1 MAAISSEALGE
12 LNSAETRT
20 LFDTA
25 DQLSSLGVGRI
36 VDLPQIIVV
45 GDQSSGK
52 SSVLEAISHIRF
64 PVQGGVCTRFATEL
78 VLRPSTRNS
87 IAATVHFANGTLPV
101 QTLQTAG
108 FDQQDISGIVQEAKE
123 KMGISG
129 TNGGGFSKHVLR
141 LEIEGPGLYPL
152 TLVDLPGIFH
162 AATAKQTVEGKAT
175 VMELVESYMKKPN
188 SIILTIISANNEL
201 ANQAVMQMATKHDPH
216 RTRTLGVIT
225 KPDLLP
231 AKSTNEAEYLQLIRG
246 RDPVY
251 SLALGWHV
259 LRNRADYE
267 VDKGPRETVETKFF
281 ESGLWASIAKA
292 DRGVASLRK
301 KLSRVLLDHIKKGL
315 PTLLENLQERL
326 SERQLDLRRLG
337 QPRSSL
343 GDMRSYLIDIA
354 SNFERLVHD
363 GIHGRYNTPFYRS
376 RDGQDPRL
384 RAQLRNFSKALRFAL
399 LTFGC
404 TQDVI
409 GRPGRRTSQPPT
421 APKYLEEFMNMH
433 QYTSGLD
440 RPKAMTWTDLTSWLE
455 RQAAFHQGTEL
466 PGYVN
471 MDVVNH
477 FFQATAKP
485 WEAIAE
491 RHLQKVLAVTK
502 VFVEAAFEHIVGSFS
517 SNSTTRAILF
527 NLVDEYFDT
536 KEKLLATKLK
546 ELLRPYQEGYALPLD
561 ADFHEA
567 MANKRRAA
575 KDAAMDDVDSSPSE
589 SEEDD
594 PDVSESD
601 SEFGI
606 ERIIDT
612 VHTFYDM
619 ALRTFTDN
627 VINLAVESCLV
638 QDLPNIFT
646 PRQVSNMDETMLQK
660 LAAES
665 PEVCDH
671 RALLKEDIRLL
682 KEGLERCRPYKP
694 RAKISIPAPSKP
706 VPRASQENVSHP
718 SRPEHAGTNE
728 PLFTAQPYP
737 EAALP
742 GASLSTS
749 ATPAPAPGQTLQLPT
764 EKPRSSSDT
773 ARLPSRGSGS
783 EKPIGVWAN
792 ALSPERAVSPATH
805 LIEPFSRPAFTG
817 VPSGGHSNSAAQL
830 DKPSNKSPPPFQ
842 YFGGSAT
849 KTLKVGS

>member
-1 MAAISSEALGE
+1 MAAINSEALSE

-87 IAATVHFANGTLPV
+87 IAAAVHFANGTSPV

-108 FDQQDISGIVQEAKE
+108 FDQRDLSGIIQEAKE

-129 TNGGGFSKHVLR
+129 TAGGGFSKDVLR
-141 LEIEGPGLYPL
+141 LEIEGPDLYPL

-216 RTRTLGVIT
+216 KMRTLGVIT

-231 AKSTNEAEYLQLIRG
+231 AKSTNEAEYLQLVRG

-267 VDKGPRETVETKFF
+267 ADEGSRETIEAKFF
-281 ESGLWASIAKA
+281 ESGSWASIARA
-292 DRGVASLRK
+292 NRGVASLRE
-301 KLSRVLLDHIKKGL
+301 KLSRVLLDHIKRAL

-326 SERQLDLRRLG
+326 SERQLDLSRLG

-343 GDMRSYLIDIA
+343 EDMRSYLIDIA

-363 GIHGRYNTPFYRS
+363 GIHGRYNTTFYRS
-376 RDGQDPRL
+376 KDGQDPRL
-384 RAQLRNFSKALRFAL
+384 RAQLRNFSRALRFTL

-404 TQDVI
+404 TQEVVE
-409 GRPGRRTSQPPT
+409 RPGWRNSQPPT
-421 APKYLEEFMNMH
+421 APKYLEDFMDMH
-433 QYTSGLD
+433 QYTTDLD
-440 RPKAMTWTDLTSWLE
+440 RPKAVTWTDLTLWLE

-477 FFQATAKP
+477 FFQSTAKP
-485 WEAIAE
+485 WQAIAE

-502 VFVEAAFEHIVGSFS
+502 AFVEAAFEHIIGPFS

-527 NLVDEYFDT
+527 NLVDDYFDT
-536 KEKLLATKLK
+536 KEQLLASKLR

-561 ADFHEA
+561 VDFHEA

-575 KDAAMDDVDSSPSE
+575 KDAALDDDSSQSE
-589 SEEDD
+589 SEEDGAGI
-594 PDVSESD
+594 SEGD

-612 VHTFYDM
+612 VHTFYDVS
-619 ALRTFTDN
+619 LQFVYT
-627 VINLAVESCLV
+627 
-638 QDLPNIFT
+638 PNQT
-646 PRQVSNMDETMLQK
+646 NQ
-660 LAAES
+660 
-665 PEVCDH
+665 
-671 RALLKEDIRLL
+671 
-682 KEGLERCRPYKP
+682 
-694 RAKISIPAPSKP
+694 SK
-706 VPRASQENVSHP
+706 
-718 SRPEHAGTNE
+718 
-728 PLFTAQPYP
+728 F
-737 EAALP
+737 
-742 GASLSTS
+742 
-749 ATPAPAPGQTLQLPT
+749 
-764 EKPRSSSDT
+764 
-773 ARLPSRGSGS
+773 
-783 EKPIGVWAN
+783 
-792 ALSPERAVSPATH
+792 
-805 LIEPFSRPAFTG
+805 
-817 VPSGGHSNSAAQL
+817 
-830 DKPSNKSPPPFQ
+830 
-842 YFGGSAT
+842 
-849 KTLKVGS
+849 